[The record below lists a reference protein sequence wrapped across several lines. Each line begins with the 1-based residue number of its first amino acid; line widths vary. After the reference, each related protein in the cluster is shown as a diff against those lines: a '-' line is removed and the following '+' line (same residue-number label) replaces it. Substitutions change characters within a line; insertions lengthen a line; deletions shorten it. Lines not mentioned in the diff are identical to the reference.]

1 MFKYQ
6 LSIVVVV
13 FFFLGRQGAARAYTR
28 VDCGG
33 PTPPVA
39 SPTRPLLLRLALCGW
54 FTSGAF
60 TLGSRSCPYL
70 TLRIFRHTSGSFTNI
85 SSLTL
90 PLHSLALAA
99 AVALHLHR
107 TCSIDSSSLHPSS
120 GHHPS
125 SSSCRN
131 SHRYLFSS

>member
-1 MFKYQ
+1 MAF
-6 LSIVVVV
+6 LPAAAVF

-39 SPTRPLLLRLALCGW
+39 SPTRPLLLRLALSGW

-99 AVALHLHR
+99 AEDRFPQKNYLPWM
-107 TCSIDSSSLHPSS
+107 SSKKFEKKNEKKKKNWM
-120 GHHPS
+120 GK
-125 SSSCRN
+125 N
-131 SHRYLFSS
+131 